1 MSDAAID
8 QRAPRD
14 EVVGAEPTPRASNAR
29 IAVRFFEAVA
39 LGFVLG
45 FCLLALAPVVLGW
58 RPYTVLTGSMRP
70 NIQPGDV
77 VMDRPMKISDA
88 DVGDVIT
95 FSDPSR
101 NGVLVTHRIRS
112 ITRGP
117 VQTDVETRGD
127 ANNASERWTIK
138 TTDPVG
144 RVVYVIPKVGFV
156 ANTIRRHPAGILL
169 LVVVPVLL
177 VGVGVVRRIWQ
188 ADDEDGDEG
197 DGEAEAGA
205 SAEVEGAAVD
215 AVGPVREER
224 GADDRPDR

>member
-1 MSDAAID
+1 MTAGTDDAAPTD
-8 QRAPRD
+8 ATATDEAPR
-14 EVVGAEPTPRASNAR
+14 RASGR
-29 IAVRFFEAVA
+29 RLLLRFLESLA

-45 FCLLALAPVVLGW
+45 FCLLAIAPLVLGW

-77 VMDRPMKISDA
+77 VMDRPMKVSDA
-88 DVGDVIT
+88 DVGDVVT

-101 NGVLVTHRIRS
+101 NGALVTHRIRS

-117 VQTDVETRGD
+117 LQTDVETRGD
-127 ANNASERWTIK
+127 ANNVSERWSIK
-138 TTDPVG
+138 TTDKVG
-144 RVVYVIPKVGFV
+144 RVVYVIPKVGHV
-156 ANTIRRHPAGILL
+156 ANRIKNHPAGILL

-188 ADDEDGDEG
+188 EEDEDEPAVEPA
-197 DGEAEAGA
+197 GEQQ
-205 SAEVEGAAVD
+205 
-215 AVGPVREER
+215 